1 MITQTFDL
9 NLIPESSPVIVHVN
23 QYDVGAGRLIAK
35 LYNGDVAYTPA
46 TGATVVIQ
54 GTKPDGHG
62 FMYNATWSGNTV
74 TANLTDQM
82 TPVCGVVR
90 TQIVVTEG
98 NNITG
103 TFVFTLNVQK
113 SSLPADADMSD
124 SEYQAIEE
132 LIRAAIAA
140 SSNPP
145 IIGQNGHWWIID
157 AQTGEY
163 VDSGVDASI
172 TVRIAD
178 ITMLP
183 PDTTPYVTNT
193 GTDTDPIFHL
203 FIPRGK
209 GISSISKTSTSGL
222 QDTYTITYSD
232 GATYNYVVTNGSGIA
247 SIAKTG
253 TSGLVD
259 TYTITFDNGNTTTY
273 TITNGKTAY
282 QSAVEGG
289 YSKSEA
295 QFESDLANFET
306 WANTASTK
314 AGEASQSASTASTKA
329 GEAAASATSANTNAE
344 KAEAYAVG
352 QINGQDVPSS
362 HTNYHNNAKYYSDN
376 ADASATASETSKLNS
391 EAYAIG
397 KRNGTDVDSS
407 DPAYQNN
414 SRYYAGQAASS
425 ATAASSSAGS
435 AARSATSASSSS
447 TNASNSATA
456 AAGSASDA
464 NNYAGDAYESAND
477 ASDYAGLSKS
487 YAVGT
492 NGVTRAG
499 DATDNSKYYSEQAA
513 GAVASANA
521 VLDDVV
527 DAGNDALTAI
537 QNALDNDAPEFEIN
551 FTTGHLMYGGTR
563 FVFQIDDT
571 TGHLM
576 WGLAV

>member
-9 NLIPESSPVIVHVN
+9 NLIPQSEPVIVHVN
-23 QYDVGAGRLIAK
+23 QYDVGAGRLVVN
-35 LYNGDVAYTPA
+35 LYDGDTAYTPA

-82 TPVCGVVR
+82 TPVCGAVR

-98 NNITG
+98 NNVTG
-103 TFVFTLNVQK
+103 TFVFTLSVQK
-113 SSLPADADMSD
+113 SSLPADTDMSESD
-124 SEYQAIEE
+124 YQAIEE

-140 SSNPP
+140 SANPP

-172 TVRIAD
+172 TVQIAD
-178 ITMLP
+178 ITMLA
-183 PDTTPYVTNT
+183 PDATPYVTNS

-203 FIPRGK
+203 YIPRGK
-209 GISSISKTSTSGL
+209 GITSIAKTSTSGL
-222 QDTYTITYSD
+222 KDTYTITYSD
-232 GATYNYVVTNGSGIA
+232 GATYTYIVTNGNGIA
-247 SIAKTG
+247 SISKTS

-259 TYTITFDNGNTTTY
+259 TYTITFDNGTTTTYAVANGKGVSSIAKTGTAGLVDTY
-273 TITNGKTAY
+273 TITYNDGSTSTYTVTNGKGITNIAKISTVGLDDTYRISYNDGTNTAFTVTNGKSAY
-282 QSAVEGG
+282 QAASEGG
-289 YSKSEA
+289 YSGTEA
-295 QFESDLANFET
+295 EFNSDLANFEY
-306 WANTASTK
+306 WA
-314 AGEASQSASTASTKA
+314 GV
-329 GEAAASATSANTNAE
+329 ASAKA
-344 KAEAYAVG
+344 AEAY
-352 QINGQDVPSS
+352 N
-362 HTNYHNNAKYYSDN
+362 
-376 ADASATASETSKLNS
+376 
-391 EAYAIG
+391 
-397 KRNGTDVDSS
+397 
-407 DPAYQNN
+407 
-414 SRYYAGQAASS
+414 
-425 ATAASSSAGS
+425 
-435 AARSATSASSSS
+435 SAS
-447 TNASNSATA
+447 
-456 AAGSASDA
+456 
-464 NNYAGDAYESAND
+464 D
-477 ASDYAGLSKS
+477 ASDYADMSKS

-537 QNALDNDAPEFEIN
+537 QNALDNDAPEFEID

-563 FVFQIDDT
+563 FVFQINQT

-576 WGLAV
+576 WGLTV

>member
-1 MITQTFDL
+1 MITQGIDL

-23 QYDVGAGRLIAK
+23 QYDIGQNRLIIN
-35 LYNGDVAYTPA
+35 LYDGDIAYTPA
-46 TGATVVIQ
+46 SGATARIQ
-54 GTKPDGHG
+54 GTKPDGKG
-62 FMYNATWSGNTV
+62 FEYTATLSGNTV
-74 TANLTDQM
+74 TANVTEQM
-82 TPVCGVVR
+82 TAVAGLVR
-90 TQIVVTEG
+90 CQAVILEG
-98 NNITG
+98 ENITG
-103 TFVFTLNVQK
+103 TFVFQLSVQK
-113 SSLPADADMSD
+113 SALPADTDMSE
-124 SEYQAIEE
+124 SEYSVVMHLIETAE
-132 LIRAAIAA
+132 EI
-140 SSNPP
+140 STSPP
-145 IIGQNGHWWIID
+145 IIGANGNWWVYD
-157 AQTGEY
+157 AETGDY
-163 VDSGVDASI
+163 VDSGIDASI

-314 AGEASQSASTASTKA
+314 AGEAV
-329 GEAAASATSANTNAE
+329 ASATSANTNAE

-435 AARSATSASSSS
+435 AARSATSASSSA

-563 FVFQIDDT
+563 FVFQINDT